1 MLVKNRMTRQP
12 ITIAPTAKVD
22 EAAALMKQ
30 HGIRRLPVLDD
41 GKLVGIVTDADLMRV
56 SPSAA
61 TTLSRYEINSLL
73 AKIAVRDVMQ
83 KSVISVNEG
92 APIEEAALL
101 MSRNRIGGLPVTSDV
116 GTVVGVITET
126 DIFDAFVDI
135 MGLEEGKTRFTIEV
149 DDKVGVV
156 SDIAGIFAE
165 AGYNIDSFV
174 TCRKAAGKYDI
185 IVRGSFPEVDALKAK
200 LAEHGYKVTQAGR
213 IGHA

>member
-1 MLVKNRMTRQP
+1 MLVQNRMTRQP

-22 EAAALMKQ
+22 EASSLMKQ
-30 HGIRRLPVLDD
+30 NGIRRLPVLDN

-56 SPSAA
+56 APSAA
-61 TTLSRYEINSLL
+61 TTLSKYEINSLL
-73 AKIAVRDVMQ
+73 AKIAVRDIMQ

-101 MSRNRIGGLPVTSDV
+101 MSRNRVSGLPVTSDV

-149 DDKVGVV
+149 EDKVGVV
-156 SDIAGIFAE
+156 SDLAGIFSE

-174 TCRKAAGKYDI
+174 TCRKAAGKFDI
-185 IVRGSFPEVDALKAK
+185 IVRGSFPEVDSLKAK
-200 LAEHGYKVTQAGR
+200 LAEHGYNVTQAGR